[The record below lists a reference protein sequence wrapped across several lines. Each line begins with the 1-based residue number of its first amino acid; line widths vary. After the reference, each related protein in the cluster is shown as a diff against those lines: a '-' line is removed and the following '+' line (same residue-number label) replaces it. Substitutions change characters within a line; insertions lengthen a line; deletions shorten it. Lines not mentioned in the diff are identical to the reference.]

1 MSISH
6 DFPIKSGEMSILNF
20 MIITQKVAW
29 QLGGKQWRNN
39 ALLVTSD
46 GKFKYVA
53 FLGWGGS

>member
-1 MSISH
+1 
-6 DFPIKSGEMSILNF
+6 MSILNF

-53 FLGWGGS
+53 FLGWGGSWSEIC